1 MHSRLKSVSHVLAV
15 SLALA
20 FVVVAAERASG
31 QAPGKKSDQRAAQKK
46 TDETIDFNKARR
58 LLRKSRAGQKLTK
71 EEQAYLDR
79 AIAARRKKA
88 GGRKQAGKRPEP
100 KSSLDL
106 KPLTGMTSAD
116 KYKGQDG
123 GLYGGGKNTPPA
135 KHLKAALAEAA
146 KIQPLDAEGKPAKD
160 GKIVLISNGMSNAT
174 QEFSRFI
181 RLANADEQKSPSVVI
196 VDGAFGGMVASRWA
210 NPANLPRK
218 GKGKSRPSPW
228 EMLARRLKQAGVSPR
243 QVQVVWFKQAEPGP
257 ASLGEFPKHAQKLKD
272 NLVVVLQKLKQRYP
286 NLRLAYLS
294 SRIYAGYARTGLNPE
309 PYAYESAFSIRW
321 LIDDQMQGKTALN
334 YDAARGK
341 VQSPLLLWGPYLW
354 ANGVKGR
361 KLDDLVW
368 KESDFARDG
377 THPGISGRDK
387 VARQL
392 LKFFKTD
399 PTAKTW
405 FVR

>member
-1 MHSRLKSVSHVLAV
+1 MRFRLNALPHFLVV
-15 SLALA
+15 SLALS
-20 FVVVAAERASG
+20 FIVVPVKRVPG
-31 QAPGKKSDQRAAQKK
+31 QSPEKKTDKPAVQKKSDDK
-46 TDETIDFNKARR
+46 IDWDKARR
-58 LLRKSRAGQKLTK
+58 LYRKARSGKKLTK
-71 EEQAYLDR
+71 AERAYLDR

-88 GGRKQAGKRPEP
+88 GGRKQPGRRPEP

-106 KPLTGMTSAD
+106 KPLTEMASAD
-116 KYKGQDG
+116 RYKGQDG

-160 GKIVLISNGMSNAT
+160 GKIVLLSNGMSNAT

-181 RLANADEQKSPSVVI
+181 RLANADAKKSPSVVV
-196 VDGAFGGMVASRWA
+196 VDGAFGGMVASLWA
-210 NPANLPRK
+210 YPDRRRGNRPNPWDL
-218 GKGKSRPSPW
+218 
-228 EMLARRLKQAGVSPR
+228 LARRLKRAGVSLQ
-243 QVQVVWFKQAEPGP
+243 QVQAVWIKQAEPGP
-257 ASLGEFPKHAQKLKD
+257 ARLGEFPKHARKLKD
-272 NLVVVLQKLKQRYP
+272 NLVVLLQKLKQRFP

-321 LIDDQMQGKTALN
+321 LIDDQVQGKAALN
-334 YDAARGK
+334 YDPAKGK

-361 KLDDLVW
+361 KLDSLIW
-368 KESDFARDG
+368 KESDFGRDG
-377 THPGISGRDK
+377 THPGNSGRDK
-387 VARQL
+387 VAKLL

-399 PTAKTW
+399 PTTKSW

>member
-1 MHSRLKSVSHVLAV
+1 MHFRLKSVSHVLSV
-15 SLALA
+15 SLVLSSM
-20 FVVVAAERASG
+20 VVNCRRASG
-31 QAPGKKSDQRAAQKK
+31 QTPGKKAGKGAVQKK
-46 TDETIDFNKARR
+46 SDDKIDWLKARR
-58 LLRKSRAGQKLTK
+58 LFRKSQAGEKLTK
-71 EEQAYLDR
+71 DERAYLDR
-79 AIAARRKKA
+79 AMAARRKKA
-88 GGRKQAGKRPEP
+88 GGRKQAGKRSEP

-106 KPLTGMTSAD
+106 KPLTGMASAD
-116 KYKGQDG
+116 RYKGQDG
-123 GLYGGGKNTPPA
+123 GLYGGGKNTPPE

-146 KIQPLDAEGKPAKD
+146 KIQPLDADGKPAKD
-160 GKIVLISNGMSNAT
+160 GKIVLLSNGMSNAT

-210 NPANLPRK
+210 NPANLRRK

-243 QVQVVWFKQAEPGP
+243 QVQAVWFKQAEPGP

-272 NLVVVLQKLKQRYP
+272 NLVVVLQMLKQRFP
-286 NLRLAYLS
+286 NLRLAYFS

-321 LIDDQMQGKTALN
+321 LIDDQLQGKPALN
-334 YDAARGK
+334 YDASKGK

-368 KESDFARDG
+368 KEADFARDG
-377 THPGISGRDK
+377 THPGNSGRDK

-399 PTAKTW
+399 ATAKTW